1 MDEQRRIACAE
12 VERFKGDLKQQSN
25 SSKSKMREFEEK
37 ISSLIKERDQMI
49 KHRDSAVEEALL
61 WRTELGKAL
70 ERVVIMEGAVFRAE
84 EKVRVTEAEAEAR
97 IKEAALREAAA
108 VKEKQE
114 LLTSLT
120 MLQSQ
125 LKRQHVSEAKQVFEE
140 KAESCSSNNAVNNNL
155 PETKHMD
162 PSEEN
167 IDKACLSVSSAVAR
181 DIQATEPTIADV
193 REVSSETEESSLD
206 IPVQQEGPSPSHQP

>member
-25 SSKSKMREFEEK
+25 SSMSKMREFEEK

-84 EKVRVTEAEAEAR
+84 EKAKVTEAEAEAR

-114 LLTSLT
+114 LLTSLN

-181 DIQATEPTIADV
+181 DIQATEPTMADV
-193 REVSSETEESSLD
+193 REVSSGIEESSLD
-206 IPVQQEGPSPSHQP
+206 IPIQQEGPSPSHQP